1 MVANKFKLNLFTV
14 LLNPNYS
21 FLTLPAGKFAGSDV
35 SICAKMENTMITGG
49 NATVYVSDMDRAVS
63 FYVNVLGLRLGQR
76 FGNHWAEIKAGEN
89 LVIGLH
95 PKSVKAPPPGTSG
108 AISIGLTIDEPIDQV
123 VQRLG
128 AKGVSFRGPVVRDP
142 EAGIALAFFGDQD
155 GNDLYLCKVTASW

>member
-1 MVANKFKLNLFTV
+1 LVANKFKRNLSTV
-14 LLNPNYS
+14 SLNPNQPS
-21 FLTLPAGKFAGSDV
+21 SSVSAGKFAGSDV
-35 SICAKMENTMITGG
+35 SICDKMETTMITGG

-63 FYVNVLGLRLGQR
+63 FYVNVLGLKLGQR

-128 AKGVSFRGPVVRDP
+128 GKGVSFRGPVVRDA

-155 GNDLYLCKVTASW
+155 GNDLYLCQVTASW